1 MVVLIL
7 SRSHDL
13 RMDSEQSFTVT
24 LPLQKKVPGLKVLLL
39 VLKVLT
45 FVLGPFSYFFSLF
58 KKIF

>member
-7 SRSHDL
+7 SKSHDL

-45 FVLGPFSYFFSLF
+45 FVLGPFS
-58 KKIF
+58 